1 MPLGPSALKSR
12 LSFAING
19 SLIIESVL
27 VDKIHVLSCLP
38 EESSVAKRFGLASYE
53 NIARQRQFFL
63 FSFFS
68 FHLSVE
74 NDAFIFDFFAPALRW
89 WRSPTVKDKTSVLL
103 ISLMLAYS
111 KALFQTEQL
120 LSASLSRGCDCWQ
133 SSPMQRDRLVI
144 NKCQ

>member
-1 MPLGPSALKSR
+1 MFCPILEMLG
-12 LSFAING
+12 
-19 SLIIESVL
+19 
-27 VDKIHVLSCLP
+27 
-38 EESSVAKRFGLASYE
+38 
-53 NIARQRQFFL
+53 
-63 FSFFS
+63 
-68 FHLSVE
+68 
-74 NDAFIFDFFAPALRW
+74 
-89 WRSPTVKDKTSVLL
+89 SPTAKDRTSVLL